1 MNSFARIFQFSKPY
15 WWRIAIAMV
24 ASAAVGALDG
34 AFAYLVAPLLKK
46 IFASRDLTFFA
57 FLPAIVILIFIV
69 RSFGR
74 FMNDYYIR
82 TSGELAI
89 LDIRNRLYQNC
100 LSFSMRYFNANSTGG
115 LMSRILNDVGVMQS
129 GVANVVTGIFRDGLS
144 AVALLGVIF
153 YRSWLLAIIAF
164 VVIPV
169 TVWPAQKIGKRI
181 KRLSNLGQMKM
192 ADLSG
197 MLQETFA
204 GIKVI
209 KAFGL
214 EQTSVNRFKSL
225 SNEYY
230 GFVRRGIK
238 HSSLASPVIEIISSF
253 GIAAVVWVGGSMV
266 IKGSMTAEEF
276 FSFVT
281 AMMLL
286 YKPLKSLN
294 NSYNM
299 LQAASGA
306 AVRVFEVMD
315 QQAEIVDR
323 PDAVTLGNSSG
334 SVEFRSVGFSY
345 GDEPVLD
352 NISLS
357 AQRNQV
363 IALVGPSGG
372 GKSTLVSLI
381 PRFYDVQQGQVLI
394 DGHDIRNLTLE
405 SLSRNIA
412 LVDQETT
419 LFHDTIA
426 GNIRYGKPDATQE
439 EIELA
444 AKAAFVHDF
453 VSSLPEGYQT
463 VIGDRGV
470 RLSGGQ
476 RQRICIA
483 RALIKNAPILI
494 LDEATSALDTESEK
508 MVQQALD
515 NLMKNRTTF
524 VIAHRLSTILHADRI
539 VVIEGG
545 KIAESGTH
553 NELINSNGLYKRLHA
568 MQFVES
574 AQPET
579 I

>member
-1 MNSFARIFQFSKPY
+1 MNTYTRILHYIKPH
-15 WWRIAIAMV
+15 WWRIVIGIL
-24 ASAAVGALDG
+24 ASSAVGALDG
-34 AFAYLVAPLLKK
+34 AFAYLVAPFLKK
-46 IFASRDLTFFA
+46 IFASRDMTFFSM
-57 FLPAIVILIFIV
+57 LPAVVILIFVI
-69 RSFGR
+69 RSACR
-74 FMNDYYIR
+74 FLNDYFIR

-89 LDIRNRLYQNC
+89 LDIRNQIYQNC
-100 LSFSMRYFNANSTGG
+100 LTFSMKYFNRNSTGA
-115 LMSRILNDVGVMQS
+115 LMSRVLNDVGAMQS
-129 GVANVVTGIFRDGLS
+129 GIASVVTGIFRDGLS
-144 AVALLGVIF
+144 AASLLGVVF
-153 YRSWLLAIIAF
+153 YRSWELATIAF
-164 VVIPV
+164 IVIPA

-192 ADLSG
+192 ADLSS
-197 MLQETFA
+197 MLQESFA

-214 EQTSVNRFKSL
+214 EQTSVKRFKTL
-225 SNEYY
+225 SQEYY
-230 GFVRRGIK
+230 DFVRRGIK

-253 GIAAVVWVGGSMV
+253 GIAAVVWVGGRMV
-266 IKGSMTAEEF
+266 IKGTMSAEEF

-294 NSYNM
+294 NSYNI

-315 QQAEIVDR
+315 QQAEIVD
-323 PDAVTLGNSSG
+323 ASHATSLATSSG
-334 SVEFRSVGFSY
+334 SVEFRAVSFSY
-345 GDEPVLD
+345 GEETVLD
-352 NISLS
+352 SISLT
-357 AQRNQV
+357 AQCNQV

-394 DGHDIRNLTLE
+394 DGHDVKELTLE
-405 SLSRNIA
+405 SLARNIA

-426 GNIRYGKPDATQE
+426 GNIRYGKPGATQE
-439 EIELA
+439 EIEQA

-453 VSSLPEGYQT
+453 VSGLPEGYDT
-463 VIGDRGV
+463 IIGDRGV

-539 VVIEGG
+539 LVIEGG
-545 KIAESGTH
+545 KIVESGTH
-553 NELINSNGLYKRLHA
+553 DQLINCNGLYSRLHA

-574 AQPET
+574 PQPET